1 MRENPLS
8 KRCFKA
14 AVISVALQWLFV
26 LCVSAQS
33 AVWKSDSLQEV
44 VVTGTGTRHLLKDVP
59 VQTEVITR
67 QMLQQ
72 YGGRSIEDIL
82 SGLTA
87 SFAFSEGDMG
97 SQMQLNGLGNSYIL
111 ILVDGKRIQ
120 PPSGY
125 PLGFMVRRG
134 DSWCAEY
141 DSSWTTI
148 EAAKERAS
156 RLNAVD
162 EKVKKDHIKWDVYVC

>member
-1 MRENPLS
+1 MERNTTECVYPVNESIVKDGVVLGY
-8 KRCFKA
+8 
-14 AVISVALQWLFV
+14 ALG
-26 LCVSAQS
+26 A
-33 AVWKSDSLQEV
+33 
-44 VVTGTGTRHLLKDVP
+44 
-59 VQTEVITR
+59 
-67 QMLQQ
+67 
-72 YGGRSIEDIL
+72 
-82 SGLTA
+82 
-87 SFAFSEGDMG
+87 
-97 SQMQLNGLGNSYIL
+97 
-111 ILVDGKRIQ
+111 LVDGKRIQ